1 MAEFVTLTLNRPAS
15 NQKNVRVCKPHP
27 TLDGMWY
34 FGEDSSGLE
43 TLTVSGLTSGN
54 YDWVVHEVDTSNGSI
69 STSSTNSETG
79 VTSIAL
85 ASDTWG
91 NKTISSV
98 EVMTSGGTAGDGSTP
113 GGNAVAYFLP
123 STIAASATSGD
134 DAYDKTWTVSRS
146 WPASASYMPSQPV
159 DRNFVHMHRGSME
172 MSNSPV
178 IETYEPFSIS
188 LAVRRH
194 WDDNEEHDIVNFTNP
209 DGYGLNLKY
218 DSTNIVATFSN
229 STTSEQVTW
238 DETGEIGM
246 WHTVVVRKSVAGG
259 LQLWVDG
266 ELADSAD
273 TVVEEVFSQP
283 IDSLTIGEGTSSE
296 WNPRFGFSSF
306 AYFARYLSDA
316 EIALLT
322 EQLSG

>member
-1 MAEFVTLTLNRPAS
+1 MAEFITLTLNRPAS

-34 FGEDSSGLE
+34 FGEDSSGAE
-43 TLTVSGLTSGN
+43 TLAVSGLTSGN

-79 VTSIAL
+79 VTSISL

-113 GGNAVAYFLP
+113 GDNTVAYFLP

-134 DAYDKTWTVSRS
+134 DAYGKTWTVSRS
-146 WPASASYMPSQPV
+146 WPASASYMPSQSV

-172 MSNSPV
+172 MSNPPV

-188 LAVRRH
+188 MTIRRH
-194 WDDNEEHDIVNFTNP
+194 WDDNEEHNIINFTNP
-209 DGYGLNLKY
+209 DGYGFNMKY
-218 DSTNIVATFSN
+218 DSTSIVATFSN

-238 DETGEIGM
+238 DETGQIGM

-273 TVVEEVFSQP
+273 TVVEEVFSKP
-283 IDSLTIGEGTSSE
+283 INSLTVGEGTSSE